1 MCCKNDRDDE
11 EELNPHKFGIPTA
24 WHLMTEEDKKE
35 RLAYLRFRM
44 KIIAQANNFIK
55 LLRDFNQKSHERKM
69 RT

>member
-1 MCCKNDRDDE
+1 
-11 EELNPHKFGIPTA
+11 
-24 WHLMTEEDKKE
+24 MTDEDKKE
-35 RLAYLRFRM
+35 RIAYLRFRM